1 MSPSCT
7 DRNTRHPRRKIIATV
22 AVALLVLAA
31 GAEAQTESG
40 TVVGQVVQTVTARPL
55 SNVQVT
61 VVGANVGTITDEN
74 GRFRIAGVRAGTRQL
89 RAQFIGYRTVTETV
103 EVVPGQTTTVQLQLA
118 ESAVDLDEI
127 VVTALGIER
136 PQRELTT
143 SVQTLSGDELT
154 RAPETNLV
162 SALTGKISGVHI
174 LSSNT
179 PGGSARM
186 VIRGVNSLTGYNQPL
201 FVVNGVPVSNA
212 ASTSGTRGYNAIDYG
227 NLMQDLNANDIESV
241 TVLKGPNASALYG
254 SRAANGAVIITT
266 KRGMTGTGVGIT
278 ARADMTFESPL
289 RLPDYQ
295 NLYGQGFSGNFVATE
310 DQSWGPRLDGQMIAQ
325 PIYGDEPAPFVAHPN
340 NVRDFFDTGRT
351 TNTSVSVGTGSDNT
365 SLRLSI
371 SNMDHTGM
379 LPGFGQNRTTVGVNG
394 TTTLTDRLT
403 GQASIQY
410 VDASAD
416 NRPAQG
422 YGEDNAMWQFIWFG
436 RQVDTNV
443 LRSRLRNEDGSQFN
457 WNSRWNNNPYWTQ
470 LEDRNWDSRNRVMG
484 GGSLTYGFTPWLDL
498 MLRAGTDHSSEHR
511 KNIFAAGTR
520 SVSSATGAFGET
532 SLARQETNADFLLTA
547 RMPGLEGMSLQG
559 SFGGNRRDNNY
570 RSHYSYAS
578 QLVVPG
584 LYDLG
589 NAAVPPTFSDYRS
602 QSRVN
607 SLYGSAN
614 FGYRDFWFVEA
625 TGRNDWSS
633 TLPASNN
640 SYFYPSIS
648 SSLIFTELTEVPGVT
663 YGKLRLGWAQ
673 VANDAPVYQL
683 VDPYIGDNPFG
694 NAPRFTASNTL
705 RNFDL
710 KPELTESWEIGGELR
725 FLDDRFGLDMTY
737 YSSETSNQI
746 VGVQVTPLT
755 GFSSRMVN
763 AGTIANRGFE
773 LLADATVLSLRNGF
787 RWDLSGT
794 YSRNTNEVVALAE
807 GLESITLDTYYG
819 VSVEARV
826 GEPYGIMVGRQY
838 VRDSQGN
845 IVVSSTTGRPL
856 NASSNPTD
864 ILGNYHPDYNFGVRN
879 RFQYG
884 PVSAHVLIDGQ
895 QGGSIYSLTSVYGRR
910 AGVLAETIQG
920 REESADQ
927 ETMIIPGVMVVDG
940 DTVPNTVP
948 TTAQNYWR
956 LLAGLH
962 EAYVYDASYVKLR
975 EVRVGLRVP
984 QNWTNRLGM
993 ASAEVALLGRNLAL
1007 WTDVPHIDPETAFN
1021 SGNVQG
1027 FEYGQFPTARTFGF
1041 SVVLTP

>member
-1 MSPSCT
+1 MSRCRPKQ
-7 DRNTRHPRRKIIATV
+7 RTRHLTWRRV
-22 AVALLVLAA
+22 AALTAALLLPVA
-31 GAEAQTESG
+31 GAEAQTETG
-40 TVVGQVVQTVTARPL
+40 TVVGQVVQTATGMPL

-61 VVGANVGTITDEN
+61 VAGSNVGTVTDQN
-74 GRFRIAGVRAGTRQL
+74 GRFRIANVRPGTRQI
-89 RAQFIGYRTVTETV
+89 RAQMIGYRTATETV
-103 EVVPGQTTTVQLQLA
+103 EVPAGGTVTLNLQLT
-118 ESAVDLDEI
+118 ESAVALDEL

-143 SVQTLSGDELT
+143 SVQSISGEAMT
-154 RAPETNLV
+154 QAPDVNLV
-162 SALTGKISGVHI
+162 SALAGKVSGVHI

-201 FVVNGVPVSNA
+201 FVVDGIPVSNA

-227 NLMQDLNANDIESV
+227 NLMQDLNPNDIESI

-266 KRGMTGTGVGIT
+266 KRGMSNAGIGMV

-295 NLYGQGFSGNFVATE
+295 NLYGQGFSGSFEATE
-310 DQSWGPRLDGQMIAQ
+310 DQSWGPRMDGRLIEQ
-325 PIYGDEPAPFVAHPN
+325 PIYDGEARPFVPHPN
-340 NVRDFFDTGRT
+340 NVRDFFETGRT
-351 TNTSVSVGTGSDNT
+351 MNTSVSLGTATETSDV
-365 SLRLSI
+365 RLSI
-371 SNMDHTGM
+371 SNMDHNGM
-379 LPGFGQNRTTVGVNG
+379 LPGFGQRRTTVGLNG
-394 TTTLTDRLT
+394 STALTDRLT
-403 GQASIQY
+403 GQASMQY
-410 VDASAD
+410 IDAAVD

-422 YGEDNAMWQFIWFG
+422 YGEDNAMWQFVWFG

-443 LRSRLRNEDGSQFN
+443 LRARRHNPDGSQFN
-457 WNSRWNNNPYWTQ
+457 WNNRWNNNPYWTQ
-470 LEDRNWDSRNRVMG
+470 LEDRNWDSRNRVLG
-484 GGSLTYGFTPWLDL
+484 GGSLTYALTPWLEL
-498 MLRAGTDHSSEHR
+498 MGRAGTDYSSEHR

-520 SVSSATGAFGET
+520 SVSSATGAFSET
-532 SLARQETNADFLLTA
+532 AIARQETNADFLLTA
-547 RMPGLEGMSLQG
+547 QLPGLEGMSLRG
-559 SFGGNRRDNNY
+559 TVGGNRRDNNY
-570 RSHYSYAS
+570 RSHGANAS
-578 QLVVPG
+578 ELVVPG

-589 NAAVPPTFSDYRS
+589 NSAVTPTFSDYRS
-602 QSRVN
+602 ESRVN
-607 SLYGSAN
+607 SLYGSAH
-614 FGYRDFWFVEA
+614 FGYRDVWFVDV

-633 TLPASNN
+633 TLPADNN
-640 SYFYPSIS
+640 SYFYPSVA
-648 SSLIFTELTEVPGVT
+648 SSLIFSDLVELPAVS
-663 YGKLRLGWAQ
+663 YGKLRLGWAR

-683 VDPYIGDNPFG
+683 VDPYIGDDPFG
-694 NAPRFTASNTL
+694 SAPRFTASNTL

-710 KPELTESWEIGGELR
+710 KPELTDSWEIGGELR
-725 FLDDRFGLDMTY
+725 FLDDRFGLDLTY
-737 YSSETSNQI
+737 YNSETSNQI

-763 AGTIANRGFE
+763 AGTVANRGIE
-773 LLADATVLSLRNGF
+773 LAVDAVALSLRNGF
-787 RWDLSGT
+787 RWDVMGT
-794 YSRNTNEVVALAE
+794 FGRNRNEVVELAD

-826 GEPYGIMVGRQY
+826 GEPYGVMVGRQY

-856 NASSNPTD
+856 NASTNPHD
-864 ILGNYHPDYNFGVRN
+864 ILGNYHPDFTYGLRN
-879 RFQYG
+879 RFSYG

-895 QGGSIYSLTSVYGRR
+895 SGGSIYSLTSVYGRR

-962 EAYVYDASYVKLR
+962 EAYVFDASYVKLR
-975 EVRVGLRVP
+975 EIRVGLQVP
-984 QNWTNRLGM
+984 RSWTNRLGV
-993 ASAEVALLGRNLAL
+993 AAAEVAFIGRNLAL

-1027 FEYGQFPTARTFGF
+1027 FEYGQTPTPRTFGF